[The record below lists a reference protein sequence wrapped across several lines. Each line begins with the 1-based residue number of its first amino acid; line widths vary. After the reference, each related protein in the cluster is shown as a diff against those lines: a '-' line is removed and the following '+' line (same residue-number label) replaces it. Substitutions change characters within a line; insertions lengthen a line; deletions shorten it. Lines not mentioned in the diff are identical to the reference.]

1 MSSCNFGTL
10 ASFARLPMS
19 DVVVRSR
26 VKSGG
31 MLMVNTGTAEVG
43 VGGIITI
50 CKKSLEFMSRDVKRS
65 YGRPKLRERN
75 RQRDWETGER
85 RHGIIEQI

>member
-43 VGGIITI
+43 VGGIITMEDLNCESEI
-50 CKKSLEFMSRDVKRS
+50 V
-65 YGRPKLRERN
+65 N
-75 RQRDWETGER
+75 ETGR
-85 RHGIIEQI
+85 RAKDDMG